1 MELPKSIQNII
12 DKRLNINTDAKKVRG
27 EVFTPLPFIAEMILG
42 TDANDPTEVWQ
53 GKGGRVG
60 GLPLSVLKDPKG
72 KWIDPAA
79 GVGNFGVVAFHILD
93 HYLAGAIPSATKR
106 QKHIIENMLYFIEI
120 DKTNG
125 AQLKKVI
132 RGLCGSTAT
141 EPNVLIA
148 DTLSYE
154 GNMDTLKKDL
164 GCSEFTVV
172 MGNPPFNA
180 GGTKLEGKKRLH
192 VDFTRFGLE
201 LLGDGGRLLY
211 VCPPNYREA
220 DSEMNKVFR
229 EGDKGYFEYI
239 RIIGASQILAL
250 FHIQSRLDIF
260 QWIRSSGKHKTQIL
274 DEYNQVSE
282 VTLNLEKHIPNFG
295 HTVFEKI
302 QAKVD
307 KLGTLEPAPFRT
319 TEFSTKKAATFKCG
333 KYKILHLITASGKRV
348 YLNTKPHPLQNEKK
362 IFLNGLGVPYV
373 YYDKKGEYAP
383 SQSPVIVLK
392 PTDALAAF
400 MKSAFF
406 NFLVWGLRITGNNNL
421 PYLFTMVPDV
431 RGIGL
436 AFTKPDDFVKFFGLT
451 ATEKKFIFDSGEFAD
466 PVAGEKDILENCAGR
481 KKGGS
486 YTRKVYV

>member
-12 DKRLNINTDAKKVRG
+12 DKRLNINTDAKKARG
-27 EVFTPLPFIAEMILG
+27 EVFTPLPLIAEMLLG
-42 TDANDPTEVWQ
+42 VSEADPTKVWE
-53 GKGGRVG
+53 GKGGRIG
-60 GLPLSVLKDPKG
+60 GLPLAVLKDPKG

-93 HYLAGAIPSATKR
+93 HYLSGAIPSTAKR
-106 QKHIIENMLYFIEI
+106 QKHIVENMLYFIEI
-120 DKTNG
+120 DKKNG
-125 AQLKKVI
+125 TQLQKVI
-132 RGLCGSTAT
+132 KGLCGDAT
-141 EPNVLIA
+141 VSPNILIA
-148 DTLSYE
+148 DTLSYQGKLDE
-154 GNMDTLKKDL
+154 LKKDL

-192 VDFTRFGLE
+192 IDFTRFGLE
-201 LLGDGGRLLY
+201 LLDDSGRLLF

-220 DSEMNKVFR
+220 DSDMNMAFR
-229 EGDKGYFEYI
+229 DSSKGHFEYI
-239 RIIGASQILAL
+239 RIIGASQTLAL
-250 FHIQSRLDIF
+250 FHIQARLDIF
-260 QWIRSSGKHKTQIL
+260 QWIKSASKGTTTIL
-274 DEYNQVSE
+274 DEYNQVADIS
-282 VTLNLEKHIPNFG
+282 LNLEKHIPNFG

-302 QAKVD
+302 QKKVD
-307 KLGTLEPAPFRT
+307 TLGTLEPAPFRT
-319 TEFSTKKAATFKCG
+319 TEFSTTKAATFKCG
-333 KYKILHLITASGKRV
+333 KYKILHLITSGGRRV
-348 YLNTKPHPLQNEKK
+348 YLNNKPHPLQNDKK

-431 RGIGL
+431 RGIGME
-436 AFTKPDDFVKFFGLT
+436 FTKPEDFVKFFGLT
-451 ATEKKFIFDSGEFAD
+451 GAEKKFIFESGEFSD
-466 PVAGEKDILENCAGR
+466 PVSDDKDILENCVG
-481 KKGGS
+481 KK
-486 YTRKVYV
+486 TRKVKYD